1 MTPESINEDQ
11 ISTVRTFLTGLQR
24 AICDMLES
32 HETSARFKADP
43 WERAE
48 GGGGVSC
55 VLSGGEQIEK
65 AGVMFSDILIS
76 KLPASASARHPGLA
90 GAKARAM
97 GVSVVV
103 HPKNPLAP
111 TAHLNV
117 RLFSATSQSGESIWW
132 FGGGYDLTPY
142 YGFDEDCIA
151 WHQTTKDLC
160 DPFGE
165 AVYADFKQ
173 ACDAYFYLKHRDEQ
187 RGIGGIFYDDL
198 NEWGFDNCFSFMQA
212 VGTGFIKAYDPI
224 LARRLA
230 MSYTE
235 AQREFQ
241 LYRRGRYV
249 EFNLVYDRGTLF
261 GLQSGGR
268 TESILVSLPNL
279 VSWSYRPEFLAGSD
293 ELRLTEY
300 FLKPRDWV

>member
-1 MTPESINEDQ
+1 MTAEPINEDQ

-24 AICDMLES
+24 SICTMLES
-32 HETSARFKADP
+32 HDSVARFAADP
-43 WERAE
+43 WERIE

-55 VLSGGEQIEK
+55 VLAGGEQIEK

-90 GAKARAM
+90 GAQARAM

-198 NEWGFDNCFSFMQA
+198 NEWGFDDCFSFMQA

-224 LARRLA
+224 LARRLSL
-230 MSYTE
+230 SYTE